1 MSNYYTPCI
10 LRESAEGTVRI
21 PIEDEM
27 FQRRE
32 IQCVGEIN
40 RETVNAMILQLRYLQ
55 AQDDAGEITI
65 FVNSPGGNVSDG
77 LALLDTMAALRC
89 PTRTV
94 CMGMAASMG
103 ALIFASGNKR
113 DIVPHARV
121 MIHDPLISGGIG
133 GSALKLDAIAKDLM
147 RTREITAQILADCTG
162 HTTEEIYERT
172 AQDTY
177 FTSKEALEFG
187 LADRIIHEI

>member
-89 PTRTV
+89 PIRTV

-162 HTTEEIYERT
+162 HTIEEIYERT

-177 FTSKEALEFG
+177 FTAQEALEFG

>member
-1 MSNYYTPCI
+1 
-10 LRESAEGTVRI
+10 
-21 PIEDEM
+21 
-27 FQRRE
+27 
-32 IQCVGEIN
+32 
-40 RETVNAMILQLRYLQ
+40 
-55 AQDDAGEITI
+55 
-65 FVNSPGGNVSDG
+65 
-77 LALLDTMAALRC
+77 
-89 PTRTV
+89 
-94 CMGMAASMG
+94 MGMAASMG

-162 HTTEEIYERT
+162 HTIEEIYERT

-177 FTSKEALEFG
+177 FTAKEALEFG

>member
-40 RETVNAMILQLRYLQ
+40 RETVNAVILQLRYLQ

-89 PTRTV
+89 PIRTV

-162 HTTEEIYERT
+162 HTIEEIYERT

-177 FTSKEALEFG
+177 FTAKEALEFG

>member
-40 RETVNAMILQLRYLQ
+40 RETVNAVILQLRYLQ

-89 PTRTV
+89 PIRTV

-162 HTTEEIYERT
+162 HTIEEIYERT

-177 FTSKEALEFG
+177 FTAQEALEFG

>member
-89 PTRTV
+89 PIRTV

-113 DIVPHARV
+113 DIVSHPDRV
-121 MIHDPLISGGIG
+121 
-133 GSALKLDAIAKDLM
+133 
-147 RTREITAQILADCTG
+147 R
-162 HTTEEIYERT
+162 
-172 AQDTY
+172 
-177 FTSKEALEFG
+177 
-187 LADRIIHEI
+187 

>member
-121 MIHDPLISGGIG
+121 MIHDP
-133 GSALKLDAIAKDLM
+133 AH
-147 RTREITAQILADCTG
+147 TPPDCTG
-162 HTTEEIYERT
+162 HTIEEIYERT

-177 FTSKEALEFG
+177 FTAKEALEFG